1 MHGHLLLTLS
11 RPLVTYN
18 QTMPL
23 NLWHDVPRGVTKT
36 LNAIVE
42 IPMGSRVKYE
52 LDKKTGMIKYDRVL
66 YSPMHYPANYGF
78 VPQTLW
84 EDGDPLDV
92 LILGADELIPGCLI
106 EVRPIGVLDMVD
118 GGDGDAKVL
127 AVPCGDPRWNNT
139 NDIADI
145 ESHILEEIKHF
156 FKVYKDLQ
164 NKEVFVG
171 EWRDRAEAEKDIER
185 AFVMYDE
192 KYKK

>member
-1 MHGHLLLTLS
+1 
-11 RPLVTYN
+11 
-18 QTMPL
+18 MPL
-23 NLWHDVPRGVTKT
+23 NLWHDVPRGNTQT
-36 LNAIVE
+36 LNAIIE

-52 LDKKTGMIKYDRVL
+52 LDKKTGIIKYDRVL

-84 EDGDPLDV
+84 DDGDPLDV
-92 LILGADELIPGCLI
+92 LVLGAEELVPGCLI

-118 GGDGDAKVL
+118 GGDGDAKIL

-139 NDIADI
+139 SDISNVEA
-145 ESHILEEIKHF
+145 HILEEIKHF

-171 EWRDRAEAEKDIER
+171 EWRDRTEADKDIEKS
-185 AFVMYDE
+185 FVLYDE
-192 KYKK
+192 MMHK